1 MKRKRSP
8 ELVNVEARKKSALDS
23 SQNEKPKALLIDCL
37 QQYGLLRSIVSSL
50 LPEDLLALALS
61 SKAIHSAIVPR
72 PCSLTNL
79 LGKLECPSRGVAI
92 RKRYHKKSPFF
103 YDYECAE
110 YIRCGTEAV
119 DRHVKTKPCIRCK
132 VTTCDECRIHCL
144 YQSIY
149 EAPSDPGD
157 LPNFSGHVLL
167 DKDEV
172 PILSPHHLVH
182 ELPPHSKPWADPSK
196 SLDGPYHD
204 QGFLDAPLEM
214 DMPGTPES
222 MKELLDL
229 DLGQH
234 SLVNFSGSSHF
245 ARPTAV
251 LRALCMTTEARKVAI
266 CSDCYDGRAKNGPAA
281 MVPPIGGLSWI
292 PEMNDTPI
300 KPCHCTMRSHF
311 VDRWLCLRCY
321 EVEKST
327 IGLCNNSEEFKWP
340 GVGELCR
347 CEEHKADHVICVWC
361 WGEVKDYNYEH

>member
-8 ELVNVEARKKSALDS
+8 ELVNVEARKKSALNS
-23 SQNEKPKALLIDCL
+23 SQDEKPKALLVECL

-79 LGKLECPSRGVAI
+79 LGKLES
-92 RKRYHKKSPFF
+92 
-103 YDYECAE
+103 
-110 YIRCGTEAV
+110 V
-119 DRHVKTKPCIRCK
+119 DRHVETKPCIRCK

-149 EAPSDPGD
+149 EAPSDPDD

-182 ELPPHSKPWADPSK
+182 ELPPDSKPWADPSK

-266 CSDCYDGRAKNGPAA
+266 CSSCYDGRAKNGPAA
-281 MVPPIGGLSWI
+281 MAPPMTGLSWI
-292 PEMNDTPI
+292 PEMNDTSI